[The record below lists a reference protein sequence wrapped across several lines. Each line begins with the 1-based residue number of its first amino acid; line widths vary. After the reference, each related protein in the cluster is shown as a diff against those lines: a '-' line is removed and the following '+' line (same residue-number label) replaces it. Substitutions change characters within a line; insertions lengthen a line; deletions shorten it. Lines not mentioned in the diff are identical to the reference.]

1 MLDNVSVFCFLA
13 SYSVALAL
21 ELTQF
26 LRRSSAMRWGA
37 MAFAAAGLV
46 AHTAYL
52 IVRSR
57 QHDLPPLLCSSHDW
71 FLVSA
76 WMAVVLYL
84 GVQFW
89 NQKLS
94 LGIFCLPVILGLVI
108 TARFVRDTTNPNVGD
123 MRWWGMLHASFWA
136 FGILGVVLA
145 LLVSVMYLV
154 QHWRLKHKHAE
165 LPALHLFSLAR
176 LSRMNWWLVVVS
188 VPLLTLGMLSG
199 LWMVHLSKQ
208 GANPVDL
215 FSLPV
220 LANAIVWGVMA
231 MLFGWLLAGRAQT
244 GRIVAWRTLLACL
257 FLLMTLITMKL
268 TSADTMHNPAAAGQT
283 ALVQPGPSFRGGRA

>member
-13 SYSVALAL
+13 SYTVALAL

-26 LRRSSAMRWGA
+26 LRRSTTLRWGA
-37 MAFAAAGLV
+37 IAFTVAGLI
-46 AHTAYL
+46 AHTTYL

-57 QHDLPPLLCSSHDW
+57 QHDLPPLLCSTHDW

-76 WMAVVLYL
+76 WLAVVLYL

-89 NQKLS
+89 NPELS
-94 LGIFCLPVILGLVI
+94 LGVFCLPIILVLVV
-108 TARFVRDTTNPNVGD
+108 TSRFVRNTTNPNVGD
-123 MRWWGMLHASFWA
+123 MHWWGMLHASFWA
-136 FGILGVVLA
+136 LGILGVVLA

-154 QHWRLKHKHAE
+154 QHWRLKNKHAE

-176 LSRMNWWLVVVS
+176 LSRMNWWLIVVS

-208 GANPVDL
+208 GENPVDL

-220 LANAIVWGVMA
+220 LTNAIVWGVMA
-231 MLFGWLLAGRAQT
+231 VLFGWLLSGRHHT
-244 GRIVAWRTLLACL
+244 GRIVAWRTLMACL

-268 TSADTMHNPAAAGQT
+268 TSTDSIHNPTGTRPTAQT
-283 ALVQPGPSFRGGRA
+283 LPGPSLWGGQI